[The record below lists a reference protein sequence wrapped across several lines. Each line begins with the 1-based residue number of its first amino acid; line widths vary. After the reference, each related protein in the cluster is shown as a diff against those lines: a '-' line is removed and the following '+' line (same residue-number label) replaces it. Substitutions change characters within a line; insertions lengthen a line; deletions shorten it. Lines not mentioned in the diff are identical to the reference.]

1 MDLLGYLLAIIAT
14 IGFSMV
20 VPMVATS
27 TKKVGAVATMFL
39 FQSIGIPFFI
49 FLVPIMPPIPTETHI
64 PLIMGIGALFT
75 FIYILFLH
83 ATRIG
88 SVAVVGTVN
97 QLFMVVT
104 TVLGVLLLNESFT
117 LWKLIGLLL
126 TFTGILLLSTKRHTK
141 GIRSVQVLAGVPHA
155 IISAIGTGVYLF
167 SIAMTSRSDGW
178 FITALFIRVAIA
190 ITSGIILIVRQ
201 YNFSSLP
208 GNAPWKL
215 LVFASMCDVAAF
227 SIYNYAI
234 AQYEVSTI
242 TIITASQS
250 AFIALF
256 SWKFLKEHLTM
267 QQVLGLFVVLGGLIS
282 LRLQ

>member
-1 MDLLGYLLAIIAT
+1 MDVSGFLLAIVAT

-39 FQSIGIPFFI
+39 FQSIGIPLFV
-49 FLVPIMPPIPTETHI
+49 FLIPIMPPIPSETHI

-75 FIYILFLH
+75 FVYILFLH

-104 TVLGVLLLNESFT
+104 TILGVLLLNESFT

-126 TFTGILLLSTKRHTK
+126 TFTGILLLSTKRQKK
-141 GIRSVQVLAGVPHA
+141 GTQTVQLLKGVPHA
-155 IISAIGTGVYLF
+155 LVSAIGTGVYLF
-167 SIAMTSRSDGW
+167 SIAMASRTDGW
-178 FITALFIRVAIA
+178 FLTALFIRIAIA
-190 ITSGIILIVRQ
+190 LTSGIILIVRQ

-215 LVFASMCDVAAF
+215 LALAGMCDVVAF

-256 SWKFLKEHLTM
+256 SWKFLGEHLTV
-267 QQVLGLFVVLGGLIS
+267 QQILGLFVVLGGLIS
-282 LRLQ
+282 LRL